1 MTHNAEC
8 EWCHKPIH
16 IVHANEGMTYA
27 FCSSECE
34 EEYEKEQRNLENQMM
49 LNSEEFQKGQSEN
62 G

>member
-1 MTHNAEC
+1 MNAEC

-34 EEYEKEQRNLENQMM
+34 EEYEKEQRNLETQE
-49 LNSEEFQKGQSEN
+49 SEKGQFEKRSVKE
-62 G
+62 